1 MAGPTHAE
9 LDAAKRLERRLAMEG
24 YKRVV
29 QEAQLELPAASLRD
43 ILSSKTML
51 SLATVVTA
59 GVGMGLTIKEMQ
71 QAADELKSRK
81 GT

>member
-1 MAGPTHAE
+1 LAGPTHAE